1 MTVGM
6 MSTVDAL
13 ARRSGAKAR
22 NSIAVPTGVIIPP
35 PTPCRMRNTTS
46 SQRLSACPHS
56 AEATVKTAMA
66 NKKVRL
72 VPKRSP
78 IQPEA
83 GIHTA
88 RLRRYATTTHSH
100 RRGAD
105 AELPCQGGQR
115 DVDDRR
121 VQDLHEQP
129 GHEHRR
135 DHVLVAQ
142 AAEGHRRLTVAF
154 VALCKHFPCRR
165 RSSRSRSRGGG
176 LRQSPAGR
184 MSSATVRTVPSAHQ
198 GRCGRWPLASPT
210 ATARC
215 CSSSSS
221 TAP

>member
-88 RLRRYATTTHSH
+88 RLRRYATTTHCT
-100 RRGAD
+100 D
-105 AELPCQGGQR
+105 
-115 DVDDRR
+115 DVPTPNSRPR
-121 VQDLHEQP
+121 V
-129 GHEHRR
+129 G
-135 DHVLVAQ
+135 
-142 AAEGHRRLTVAF
+142 
-154 VALCKHFPCRR
+154 
-165 RSSRSRSRGGG
+165 
-176 LRQSPAGR
+176 
-184 MSSATVRTVPSAHQ
+184 SATLTIV
-198 GRCGRWPLASPT
+198 ASRISMNSPVTNT
-210 ATARC
+210 AATTY
-215 CSSSSS
+215 S
-221 TAP
+221 